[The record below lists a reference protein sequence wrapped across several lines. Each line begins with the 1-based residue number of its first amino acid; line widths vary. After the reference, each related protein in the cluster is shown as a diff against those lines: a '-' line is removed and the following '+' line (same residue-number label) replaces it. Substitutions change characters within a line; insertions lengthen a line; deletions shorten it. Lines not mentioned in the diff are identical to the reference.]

1 MALAFLIA
9 VGVSLALQPLLKHL
23 LQRWQIV
30 DVPVDRSSHR
40 AVTVRGG
47 GVAVV
52 AGLSL
57 ATVVVAP
64 GASARLVVLGAL
76 LLGAVGLLDD
86 LRGLSARVRL
96 FAQAVLGAGL
106 ALALVGLTG
115 GSPTIAVFVV
125 LTLSMAL
132 WLVAYVNAFNFM
144 DGVHGIS
151 GMNAV
156 FTGCFY
162 AWLGY
167 EYDVVDASVVG
178 IALAGAAVGFLPWN
192 IPRARMFLGDVGSY
206 AIGTVCALLAG
217 LLFLSGVPVVL
228 VCAPLLLYV
237 LDTGGT
243 LARRMLR
250 GASLLAAHRDH
261 TYQRLARQES
271 EHVWVSALTVVCS
284 VVVVSGALLATEGRV
299 LLGGALM
306 ALPLL
311 TYLGLPWLRS
321 AGPR

>member
-1 MALAFLIA
+1 MALAFLLA
-9 VGVSLALQPLLKHL
+9 LGVSLVLQPVLRHF
-23 LQRWQIV
+23 LQSWQVV

-52 AGLSL
+52 AGLST
-57 ATVVVAP
+57 ATVLVAP
-64 GASARLVVLGAL
+64 GATARLVVLGAV

-86 LRGLSARVRL
+86 LRGLSPLVRL
-96 FAQAVLGAGL
+96 VAQVVLGAGL
-106 ALALVGLTG
+106 AVALVGLAG
-115 GSPTIAVFVV
+115 GAPAPAVFVV
-125 LTLSMAL
+125 LTLSMTL
-132 WLVAYVNAFNFM
+132 WLVAYVNTFNFM

-151 GMNAV
+151 GMNAA

-167 EYDVVDASVVG
+167 EYGVVDVSVVS
-178 IALAGAAVGFLPWN
+178 IALAGATIGFLPWN
-192 IPRARMFLGDVGSY
+192 VPRARMFLGDVGSY

-217 LLFLSGVPVVL
+217 LLFLSGVPAVL

-243 LARRMLR
+243 LARRVWR
-250 GASLLAAHRDH
+250 GASVLAAHREH
-261 TYQRLARQES
+261 TYQRLARRES
-271 EHVWVSALTVVCS
+271 EHVWVSALTVICS
-284 VVVVSGALLATEGRV
+284 GVVVYGALLATEGRI

-306 ALPLL
+306 ALPLV
-311 TYLGLPWLRS
+311 TYLGLPWFRS